1 MTKEDMI
8 VMCEEAI
15 TDLEYNDAENT
26 VAWNTLLEIRAYL
39 VNQGDQ
45 YVEMD

>member
-1 MTKEDMI
+1 MTREDMI

-15 TDLEYNDAENT
+15 VDLEYNGAENT

-39 VNQGDQ
+39 VNEG
-45 YVEMD
+45 E